1 MERELRKL
9 IKVTLDKNNIEIPF
23 PTNMINTNFQNEE
36 RMDKQ
41 MVENFNLGDIVEMKK
56 THPCGTNNF
65 EIIRIG
71 ADIKIKCVG
80 CGRIVMI
87 PRRKFQKDA
96 KKIVAVAES

>member
-1 MERELRKL
+1 
-9 IKVTLDKNNIEIPF
+9 
-23 PTNMINTNFQNEE
+23 
-36 RMDKQ
+36 

-87 PRRKFQKDA
+87 PRRKFQKDE

>member
-1 MERELRKL
+1 
-9 IKVTLDKNNIEIPF
+9 
-23 PTNMINTNFQNEE
+23 
-36 RMDKQ
+36 

-80 CGRIVMI
+80 GGRIVMI